1 MPRTI
6 LTFHQVHLTL
16 LRCLMF
22 LSLNHCLHIA
32 RSRFLLSTLLI
43 IPHSCH
49 FFFGLCLKCNLL
61 DPALG
66 VLPAVEDGLV
76 RLVLRPLVLLA
87 FQLFVHLLLP
97 SALFLRLLAHQVA
110 LPLRDDLV
118 CSLAR
123 LVDFLHDLRQRS
135 TVSYSGLGAEVTDR
149 KCLPFPPPF

>member
-1 MPRTI
+1 
-6 LTFHQVHLTL
+6 
-16 LRCLMF
+16 MF

-49 FFFGLCLKCNLL
+49 FFFGLCLKCNLV

-66 VLPAVEDGLV
+66 VLPAVVHGLV